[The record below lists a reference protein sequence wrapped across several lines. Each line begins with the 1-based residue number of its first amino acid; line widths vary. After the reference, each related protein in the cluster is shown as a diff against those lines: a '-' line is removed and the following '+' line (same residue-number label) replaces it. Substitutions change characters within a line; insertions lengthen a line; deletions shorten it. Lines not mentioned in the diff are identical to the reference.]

1 MDFDIIL
8 EEIENWIF
16 NYLDVANDYY
26 NGNKPCPFAKKAF
39 LNNKVKIIPG
49 TRKDVMSE
57 ISNWD
62 DTYELVAVVFED
74 YEGLEAWS
82 EEVNKKLHKN
92 NLYLMSME
100 PLEEG
105 DTFGD
110 PVLDAQDWGVLTDEV
125 YGWVFIQRL
134 SHVEKYSKV
143 LEDQG
148 YYKNLDKHFLSYV
161 QQRRKYHAR
170 SQEENEEEGSS

>member
-1 MDFDIIL
+1 
-8 EEIENWIF
+8 
-16 NYLDVANDYY
+16 
-26 NGNKPCPFAKKAF
+26 
-39 LNNKVKIIPG
+39 
-49 TRKDVMSE
+49 
-57 ISNWD
+57 
-62 DTYELVAVVFED
+62 
-74 YEGLEAWS
+74 
-82 EEVNKKLHKN
+82 
-92 NLYLMSME
+92 MSME
-100 PLEEG
+100 PLKEG

-148 YYKNLDKHFLSYV
+148 YYRNLDKHFLSYV